1 MHAPR
6 LIISALLGLMAALP
20 ATAQDTFSAGVLD
33 GVVDELRVGLHAAN
47 AHYALF
53 PTDPDGWDLTHIET
67 VSLDVLF
74 TSPDVDVFRWIGS
87 PRPELGA
94 SVNLAGRDS
103 MAHLGLTW
111 QLPLF
116 ETPFYLEGTFGAAIH
131 NGALSG
137 AEPGRQN
144 FGCRVNFYERYGVGA
159 NLSNS
164 VTATLAYEHT
174 SNAGLCDYNDG
185 LSNLGFRVGVKF

>member
-1 MHAPR
+1 MRAILPFALASLFAIAP
-6 LIISALLGLMAALP
+6 AQ
-20 ATAQDTFSAGVLD
+20 AQDFSAGALD
-33 GVVDELRVGLHAAN
+33 IVDEARLGLHFAN

-53 PTDPDGWDLTHIET
+53 PTDANGWNFDNLET

-74 TSPDVDVFRWIGS
+74 TSPDLDVFRWIGA

-103 MAHLGLTW
+103 MAHLALTW
-111 QLPLF
+111 QLPVLD
-116 ETPFYLEGTFGAAIH
+116 TPIFLEGSFGAAIH

-144 FGCRVNFYERYGVGA
+144 FGCRVNFYERYGIGA
-159 NLSNS
+159 NLADN
-164 VTATLAYEHT
+164 VTATIAYEHT
-174 SNAGLCDYNDG
+174 SNAELCAPNEG
-185 LSNLGFRVGVKF
+185 LSNLGLRVGVKF